1 MARYLETARK
11 LHDAI
16 EKFAKRLNLT
26 NEDIADL
33 GLIANLAVRCCP
45 RACQST
51 VRRNIIAEAV
61 KGHCNVS
68 MNKVRDEKTGFEFNA
83 ISIIPIGAKNDPVLS
98 KTVTEAADAA
108 EGDE

>member
-16 EKFAKRLNLT
+16 EKFSTRLNLT
-26 NEDIADL
+26 NEDIAEL

-51 VRRNIIAEAV
+51 VRRNIISEALR
-61 KGHCNVS
+61 GHCNVS
-68 MNKVRDEKTGFEFNA
+68 MHQVKDERTGFTFNA
-83 ISIIPIGAKNDPVLS
+83 IDITPIGEKNAPAL
-98 KTVTEAADAA
+98 TEAADSAG
-108 EGDE
+108 EGDEG